1 MTRKSDARAKQASA
15 GVAQRTLRATR
26 AGFRDMD
33 TSTPL
38 APSEPMQRIALV
50 REGVPATAVES
61 LANTL
66 GLPKDHLLEGLGLA
80 RATVNRKLA
89 AGTRLS
95 ASESERVVGLAQIL
109 DRVERSLVGSDSEA
123 ADVRVGPWLG
133 SWLDTPNAA
142 LGEHRPLSLLDT
154 ADGRT
159 LVDDVLAS
167 METGSYW

>member
-1 MTRKSDARAKQASA
+1 M
-15 GVAQRTLRATR
+15 
-26 AGFRDMD
+26 
-33 TSTPL
+33 
-38 APSEPMQRIALV
+38 
-50 REGVPATAVES
+50 
-61 LANTL
+61 
-66 GLPKDHLLEGLGLA
+66 
-80 RATVNRKLA
+80 NRKLA

-109 DRVERSLVGSDSEA
+109 DRVERSLAGSDAEA
-123 ADVRVGPWLG
+123 AGFRVGPWLG
-133 SWLDTPNAA
+133 SWLDIPNAA